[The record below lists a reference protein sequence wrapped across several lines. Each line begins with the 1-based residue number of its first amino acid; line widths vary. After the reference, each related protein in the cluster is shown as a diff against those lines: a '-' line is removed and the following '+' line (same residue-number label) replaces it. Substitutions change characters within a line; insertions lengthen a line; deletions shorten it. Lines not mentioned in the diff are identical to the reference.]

1 MLRAHQLNS
10 KYLFCSC
17 FNVAGYLFISFP
29 FMVEIFVC
37 FPSRTSFPF
46 QVSRYTCSYSFS
58 LQLYNIIFKSLDY
71 LPVYLLL
78 TISFTCARFL
88 CVRFFLCSNHF
99 NSASLYVCTIQ
110 NLDIV
115 LKQMRNFNHIMVVV
129 TLLCARYMLPNF
141 S

>member
-1 MLRAHQLNS
+1 
-10 KYLFCSC
+10 
-17 FNVAGYLFISFP
+17 
-29 FMVEIFVC
+29 MVEIFVC

-46 QVSRYTCSYSFS
+46 QDSRYTCNYSFS

-71 LPVYLLL
+71 LPHIFYLPYHFPVHVSFAFDFSFAVTTL
-78 TISFTCARFL
+78 TT
-88 CVRFFLCSNHF
+88 
-99 NSASLYVCTIQ
+99 LYVCTMQ

-115 LKQMRNFNHIMVVV
+115 PKQMRNFNHIMVVV